1 VDPTQC
7 AQKLAAWVKA
17 NHMNG
22 VDIDYEDNNAFNS
35 GVAEQWLISVLLCGV
50 RRHRGILNPFN
61 ACTAFQRELRNQLP
75 APYIISH
82 APQVSSLSRN
92 AAPSGFETN

>member
-35 GVAEQWLISVLLCGV
+35 GVAEQWLISVYCAG
-50 RRHRGILNPFN
+50 
-61 ACTAFQRELRNQLP
+61 P
-75 APYIISH
+75 AVIVVY
-82 APQVSSLSRN
+82 
-92 AAPSGFETN
+92 